1 MLAVKGIYDG
11 STVQLLEQIDLKKT
25 YYVAVTFL
33 EPFHRKDLDERK
45 RKLLSL
51 CGSWKDN
58 RSPEEIIRDIHKSR
72 KDSDR
77 LENGL

>member
-11 STVQLLEQIDLKKT
+11 SIVQLLEQVDLKKT

-33 EPFHRKDLDERK
+33 EPFHLKLLDERK

-51 CGSWKDN
+51 CGSWEDN
-58 RSPEEIIRDIHKSR
+58 RSPEEIIKDIHNSR
-72 KDSDR
+72 KDSHR
-77 LENGL
+77 LEDGL